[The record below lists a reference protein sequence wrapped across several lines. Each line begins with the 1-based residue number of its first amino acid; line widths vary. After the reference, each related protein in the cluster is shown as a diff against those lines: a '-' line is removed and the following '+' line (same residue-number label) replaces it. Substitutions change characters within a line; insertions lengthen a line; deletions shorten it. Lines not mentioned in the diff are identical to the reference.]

1 MTLDDIIANP
11 RDHHLGSK
19 CLGKCSVDSPMIG
32 QRFVD
37 DTRKVVLPY
46 DDVTIRELH
55 AKGHELPAL
64 EMAGP
69 RRHLFHDPAWTRA
82 AIVTCGGL
90 APGLN
95 AVIKGVVQVL
105 HFDYGVRN
113 IFGIPYG
120 YRGLNPAY
128 RHAPVH
134 LTPEIVDTLHEEG
147 GTVLGSSRGEQE
159 PSVMVDTLQRLNIN
173 ILFCVGGD
181 GTLRGAHAIQ
191 QEVEKRKLPI
201 SIVGIPKTID
211 NDLNLVDRTFGFE
224 TAVYK
229 AAEIIANAHVEARG
243 AYNGLSIVKLM
254 GRDSGFIAAYATLAN
269 TVVNIC
275 LIPEIPFQLDGSNG
289 LYEALARR
297 FRSGKTHCV
306 MVVAEG
312 AGQELFKG
320 APEVRDASGNVLK
333 NDIGDFLC
341 ANIRNHFES
350 IGLDIG
356 VKYFDPSYSIR
367 SVPARGTDAIF
378 CYQLA
383 ENAVHAAMSGRTDI
397 VVGSTG
403 GVFTHVPIPYAT
415 FQRKKIDVDGPL
427 WHAVLSATRQ
437 EDYFHPQRRVKH

>member
-1 MTLDDIIANP
+1 MTLEEILANP
-11 RDHHLGSK
+11 SAHDLGCK
-19 CLGKCSVDSPMIG
+19 CLGHCTVDNPMTG

-37 DTRKVVLPY
+37 DSRKVLLTS
-46 DDVTIRELH
+46 DSWTHKELC
-55 AKGHELPAL
+55 AKGFEPPAL
-64 EMAGP
+64 EQAGP
-69 RRHLFHDPAWTRA
+69 RKHLFHDPAWTRA

-120 YRGLNPAY
+120 YRGLNPTY
-128 RHAPVH
+128 RHPPVQ

-147 GTVLGSSRGEQE
+147 GTVLGSSRGEQD
-159 PSVMVDTLQRLNIN
+159 PKVMVDTLQRLNIN

-191 QEVEKRKLPI
+191 QEVERRKLPI

-224 TAVYK
+224 TAVYE
-229 AAEIIANAHVEARG
+229 ASEIIANAHVEARG
-243 AYNGLSIVKLM
+243 AFNGLSIVKLM

-275 LIPEIPFQLDGSNG
+275 LIPEVPFQLEGKNG
-289 LYEALARR
+289 LMEALERR

-306 MVVAEG
+306 LVVAEG
-312 AGQELFKG
+312 AGQDLFKDE
-320 APEVRDASGNVLK
+320 PPVKDASGNILK
-333 NDIGDFLC
+333 HDIGDFLC
-341 ANIRNHFES
+341 AYIKEHFDS
-350 IGLDIG
+350 LGLDMS
-356 VKYFDPSYSIR
+356 VRYFDPSYSIR

-383 ENAVHAAMSGRTDI
+383 ENAVHAAMSGRTDL

-403 GVFTHVPIPYAT
+403 GVFAHVPIPYAT
-415 FQRKKIDVDGPL
+415 YQRKKIDVDGPL

-437 EDYFHPQRRVKH
+437 EDYFHPHRHRRG